1 MKKQNKIHLILLFLV
16 LFLASFLRLYNLP
29 LLSLFGDEVDVG
41 YHAYSLLQTGKDYMG
56 QFLPSYIH
64 SLAEW
69 RAPLLMYASIPSI
82 LIFSLTEW
90 GVRITPAFFGILNVL
105 LVFLLVRTIFKDSR
119 WALLSALLLA
129 INPWHL
135 HYSRAAFEV
144 TLLLSL
150 FLAGVYFFIKG
161 IKNNWYFLPSAIV
174 LALTL
179 YTYSTAN
186 VFLILL
192 GLSLIVIY
200 RKELSFVIKRK
211 QIWISLIAFVLI
223 LIPIFGQ
230 LFSGRAGERFGLIS
244 VFSDQETIEE
254 VHLLRLGGTFYGD
267 VKVGL
272 LEKVFINRPVY
283 WSLNITKNYFSSFSP
298 SFLFSSGDSYFRH
311 SINRVGQFYI
321 VESLFMLL
329 GLFALFKIKGKEKWL
344 IISWLLLAP
353 IPSALTKDGGNH
365 ATRLFLMIPPLVIL
379 SALGLN
385 KIIDWAKK
393 IKIIK
398 LILLLVCILLTF
410 NFSFYLFNYFKHYP
424 KESYLYWHYGYKQA
438 MSAVVKHQDNYDL
451 ILINNSYEPAL
462 LRYLFW
468 SKYPPR
474 VFHQLFEDNKT
485 KEDILPGFNGF
496 KLENIYFVSPEGEYW
511 WNNLDKNTLYL
522 ASAKNDV
529 AGDWD
534 WQKTPPRGIK
544 VLEIIDNPL
553 GGHIFYLVTHE

>member
-1 MKKQNKIHLILLFLV
+1 MEKQKKTYLVLLFLI
-16 LFLASFLRLYNLP
+16 LFLASFLRFYNLP

-41 YHAYSLLQTGKDYMG
+41 YHAYSLLKTGRDYMG
-56 QFLPSYIH
+56 QLLPSYIH

-82 LIFSLTEW
+82 LIFGLTEW
-90 GVRITPAFFGILNVL
+90 GVRITPAFFGILNVF
-105 LVFLLVRTIFKDSR
+105 LVFLLIRIIFKDNR

-129 INPWHL
+129 VNPWHL

-174 LALTL
+174 FALTL

-192 GLSLIVIY
+192 GIALIIIY
-200 RKELSFVIKRK
+200 RKELFSIIKRK
-211 QIWISLIAFVLI
+211 QIWISLVVFVLI
-223 LIPIFGQ
+223 LIPIFNQ
-230 LFSGRAGERFGLIS
+230 LLSGKAGERFGLIS
-244 VFSDQETIEE
+244 VFSDQKTIEE
-254 VHLLRLGGTFYGD
+254 IHLLRLGGTFHGD
-267 VKVGL
+267 AEVGL

-298 SFLFSSGDSYFRH
+298 DFLFSSGDSYFRH

-321 VESLFMLL
+321 IEFLFMLL
-329 GLFALFKIKGKEKWL
+329 GLFALFKIKGKGKWL

-365 ATRLFLMIPPLVIL
+365 ATRLFLMIPPLVTL
-379 SALGLN
+379 SALGLS
-385 KIIDWAKK
+385 KIIDWTKK
-393 IKIIK
+393 VKTTK
-398 LILLLVCILLTF
+398 LVLFLVSALLAF
-410 NFSFYLFNYFKHYP
+410 NFSFYLFNYFKYYP
-424 KESYLYWHYGYKQA
+424 KESWLYWHYGYKEA
-438 MSAVVKHQDNYDL
+438 IGAVVKYQDDYDL

-468 SKYPPR
+468 SKYPPK
-474 VFHQLFEDNKT
+474 VFHQLFKGDEV

-496 KLENIYFVSPEGEYW
+496 KLENIYFVSPKDGDW
-511 WNNLDKNTLYL
+511 WDNLDKNTLYL
-522 ASAKNDV
+522 ASVKDDV
-529 AGDWD
+529 VGDWD
-534 WQKTPPRGIK
+534 WQKTPPRGVK
-544 VLEIIDNPL
+544 VLETINNPL